1 MPFRHRPPPGYTV
14 AMSIPVTPAD
24 TARHL
29 RRRREAAQSEGAC
42 RAAQLRAR
50 LPGAAARLRDLYGVT
65 GVRLFGSLA
74 NGTCRADSDVDLA
87 VTGLDRAR
95 YFEALADLMEVLGA
109 PVDLI
114 RMEEAPP
121 TLSERID
128 AEGEA
133 V

>member
-1 MPFRHRPPPGYTV
+1 MPTL
-14 AMSIPVTPAD
+14 VTPAD

-29 RRRREAAQSEGAC
+29 RRRREAAQAEGAH

-50 LPGAAARLRDLYGVT
+50 LPVAGARLREVYGVT

-87 VTGLDRAR
+87 VSGLERAR
-95 YFEALADLMEVLGA
+95 YFEALADLMEILGA

-114 RMEEAPP
+114 RMEEAPQS
-121 TLSERID
+121 LRERID
-128 AEGEA
+128 AEGEP

>member
-1 MPFRHRPPPGYTV
+1 
-14 AMSIPVTPAD
+14 MSIPVTPAD

>member
-1 MPFRHRPPPGYTV
+1 
-14 AMSIPVTPAD
+14 MSTLVTPAD

-29 RRRREAAQSEGAC
+29 RRRRETAQSEGAR

-50 LPGAAARLRDLYGVT
+50 LPGAGARLREVYGVT

-74 NGTCRADSDVDLA
+74 NGTCRAKSDVDLA
-87 VTGLDRAR
+87 VSGLDQPR
-95 YFEALADLMEVLGA
+95 YFEALADLMEILGA

-114 RMEEAPP
+114 RTEDAPQS
-121 TLSERID
+121 LSERID
-128 AEGEA
+128 AEGEP